1 MSKFNDFKIYLQN
14 LDLEELKITAQKMR
28 EMDLALEYFGLF
40 ILEKDFSKNK
50 IRFLKKKLNS
60 LQIFENNKFT
70 NKKIYNFCKIFKSQ
84 TKQKGG
90 VIGELSKVKSPGLFY
105 ENPSAVPFTRIIDQ
119 ISLVMDILSVI
130 PYYGTMIALSNF
142 MLSFIRGEYQ
152 DSLFALVEA
161 VPPLGP
167 YIGVPF
173 KYLFKYF
180 QNKKPDYRKYYE
192 SLISLR
198 QVTKELQAFDYRN
211 LDLDNPMNDTF
222 EYEKYDP

>member
-1 MSKFNDFKIYLQN
+1 M
-14 LDLEELKITAQKMR
+14 
-28 EMDLALEYFGLF
+28 
-40 ILEKDFSKNK
+40 
-50 IRFLKKKLNS
+50 
-60 LQIFENNKFT
+60 
-70 NKKIYNFCKIFKSQ
+70 
-84 TKQKGG
+84 
-90 VIGELSKVKSPGLFY
+90 SKVKSPGLFY